1 MIWINAYSYL
11 SQKKFTD
18 NKNILYLDYEYWC
31 ENSQNVLKKISSKIK
46 LDYSYFVNNIE
57 LKKSIKKIELK
68 ENSMVLKSRNIFDK
82 LRKIN
87 NKSFI
92 INK

>member
-1 MIWINAYSYL
+1 MQINSKKDL
-11 SQKKFTD
+11 RKQRIGRLLKINLKKRKIFQKKIKKN
-18 NKNILYLDYEYWC
+18 NKWAFYQI
-31 ENSQNVLKKISSKIK
+31 VG
-46 LDYSYFVNNIE
+46 

-92 INK
+92 INKWYFQY